1 MLPFKSDGVA
11 PVSIPPPKA
20 HGAHVEMRI
29 PHVQLYKNMRIVGT
43 LPGSEMKDGTLYSR
57 RQSPYAK
64 LYGNVS
70 YADLSQL
77 ARNEFYV
84 VNATKTNYY
93 KTVNSWDVKPE
104 YSFEGTSSHE
114 FGLVFFDKYYGM
126 IMSDC
131 VASSEEICGYID
143 WSKSPGW
150 PHTFYGF
157 KTKAELVRA
166 LRDTLFFDRTS
177 TLPIWNVSGKV
188 EFKRLAEIEDYKLRL
203 FQIPSFELLYS
214 QLKFGKRISLRLMN
228 KHWSAYGFNPYGG
241 GFDRLA
247 RKLLSKRWRG
257 CYDVSGWDKFLP
269 LLHDI
274 FCILKKRGNIPEDE
288 IEEFL
293 WMADNTCNFLLK
305 TTDGNVLRKTYGN
318 ASGSGTT
325 TRDNIFGHIIIF
337 AAGLFSA
344 YLEKHGTPP
353 PFSLVFDQIVFLYGD
368 DNVFSLDDEFSLL
381 CDADFLGKHLARYGL
396 KLKFFFGGLDADL
409 QTLSFLGASFTE
421 INGLWYP
428 KYDITRLATTMI
440 YEQGRMTL
448 AQHLSKAF
456 TLMMMSRPSAEFS
469 IFYRAYSNLVNSEIV
484 QNNLD
489 DPTVK
494 AYAFIGVPEIHLID
508 AFYCGQE
515 SSSYDGLVLHFS
527 PDLLEPF

>member
-1 MLPFKSDGVA
+1 
-11 PVSIPPPKA
+11 
-20 HGAHVEMRI
+20 
-29 PHVQLYKNMRIVGT
+29 
-43 LPGSEMKDGTLYSR
+43 
-57 RQSPYAK
+57 
-64 LYGNVS
+64 
-70 YADLSQL
+70 
-77 ARNEFYV
+77 
-84 VNATKTNYY
+84 
-93 KTVNSWDVKPE
+93 
-104 YSFEGTSSHE
+104 
-114 FGLVFFDKYYGM
+114 
-126 IMSDC
+126 
-131 VASSEEICGYID
+131 
-143 WSKSPGW
+143 
-150 PHTFYGF
+150 
-157 KTKAELVRA
+157 
-166 LRDTLFFDRTS
+166 
-177 TLPIWNVSGKV
+177 
-188 EFKRLAEIEDYKLRL
+188 
-203 FQIPSFELLYS
+203 
-214 QLKFGKRISLRLMN
+214 
-228 KHWSAYGFNPYGG
+228 
-241 GFDRLA
+241 
-247 RKLLSKRWRG
+247 
-257 CYDVSGWDKFLP
+257 
-269 LLHDI
+269 
-274 FCILKKRGNIPEDE
+274 
-288 IEEFL
+288 
-293 WMADNTCNFLLK
+293 LK

-325 TRDNIFGHIIIF
+325 TRDNIFGHIVIF

-409 QTLSFLGASFTE
+409 QTLSFLGASFIE
-421 INGLWYP
+421 VNGLWYP

-515 SSSYDGLVLHFS
+515 SSSYDDLVLHFS